1 MKEICI
7 PFKVTLT
14 LVQTDVHWVEAQL
27 LEQRTRVFLEALH
40 QVLSHIEAET
50 VAQARCP
57 QCGGALVRNG
67 RVGLVLETLLG
78 RVEYDRQRLRCPRCG
93 LDVYPLDGALGLL
106 PGSGSTLGVRERA
119 LWAATEVSYAK
130 AAAFLAKFTGLE
142 VSHGSVH
149 RWAQEE
155 GAVREQEEAAA
166 QAQVFGPRPM
176 EAGGQARAPS
186 RLYVQIDGT
195 MVHQRGG
202 GAMECKVGIA
212 YSQRAE
218 ISRGRI
224 ALLDKRSYASFDE
237 AETFGERFW
246 VHCAAQGAAQAG
258 QIVLISDGAD
268 WIHTLQ
274 RAYFPAA
281 LVVLDPWHLARYL
294 QQVWG
299 IEARGLIGRC
309 LQDAWRGDVRRL
321 LHRVRAR
328 VAHERDPARRME
340 GQQLLAYIQANAAGI
355 TNLAR
360 LEATGS
366 GATEKTVDV
375 LVSHRYK
382 KRGMSWGRSG
392 SGALMRLR
400 LLKANGEWEPYWQR
414 RRDAFA
420 RKVA

>member
-1 MKEICI
+1 M
-7 PFKVTLT
+7 
-14 LVQTDVHWVEAQL
+14 
-27 LEQRTRVFLEALH
+27 
-40 QVLSHIEAET
+40 
-50 VAQARCP
+50 
-57 QCGGALVRNG
+57 
-67 RVGLVLETLLG
+67 
-78 RVEYDRQRLRCPRCG
+78 
-93 LDVYPLDGALGLL
+93 
-106 PGSGSTLGVRERA
+106 
-119 LWAATEVSYAK
+119 
-130 AAAFLAKFTGLE
+130 
-142 VSHGSVH
+142 
-149 RWAQEE
+149 
-155 GAVREQEEAAA
+155 REQEEAAA
-166 QAQVFGPRPM
+166 QEQVFGRHPTGPEGLPR
-176 EAGGQARAPS
+176 GPS
-186 RLYVQIDGT
+186 RPYVQMDGT
-195 MVHQRGG
+195 MVHERGG
-202 GAMECKVGIA
+202 GAMECKVGIV

-224 ALLDKRSYASFDE
+224 ALLDKRSYASFDD

-246 VHCAAQGAAQAG
+246 VRCAAQGAVQAQ
-258 QIVLISDGAD
+258 QIVFISDGAD

-299 IEARGLIGRC
+299 VEARGLIGRC

-328 VAHERDPARRME
+328 VAHERDPERWRE
-340 GQQLLAYIQANAAGI
+340 GQQLLDYIQVNTEGI
-355 TNLAR
+355 ANLAR

-400 LLKANGEWEPYWQR
+400 LLKANGEWDAYWQCGR
-414 RRDAFA
+414 AAFA
-420 RKVA
+420 RTAA